1 MLPEGRFWA
10 HRQSS
15 SLRGLLF
22 IMSDNHIQH
31 YSSAEELSPATGSRQ
46 RRRKLVGSNQTNVL
60 PRLLIASEVAE
71 AVHKSEKTIYK
82 WAKQG
87 RIPSVINIDGSILF
101 DPEGTRKWI
110 DDHRMAA

>member
-1 MLPEGRFWA
+1 
-10 HRQSS
+10 
-15 SLRGLLF
+15 
-22 IMSDNHIQH
+22 MSDNHKLQ
-31 YSSAEELSPATGSRQ
+31 YQSAMGSTQ
-46 RRRKLVGSNQTNVL
+46 RRRKLVGINSTTAL

-71 AVHKSEKTIYK
+71 AVRKSEKTIYK

-87 RIPSVINIDGSILF
+87 RIPSVINIDGNILF